1 MKHWNSVFR
10 QLSMLSQMGLSLMMP
25 LLLCLL
31 GSYWLNTRF
40 HVGSWIY
47 LPGFFFG
54 LGGSFATAYKIYQS
68 IMKET
73 ERKNEKR
80 CPSYNRHH

>member
-1 MKHWNSVFR
+1 MKNWNSVFR
-10 QLSMLSQMGLSLMMP
+10 QLSMLSQMGISLMMP
-25 LLLCLL
+25 LLLCLA

-40 HVGSWIY
+40 HVGAWIY
-47 LPGFFFG
+47 LPGVFFG

-68 IMKET
+68 IMKEQ
-73 ERKNEKR
+73 EQKKEDR